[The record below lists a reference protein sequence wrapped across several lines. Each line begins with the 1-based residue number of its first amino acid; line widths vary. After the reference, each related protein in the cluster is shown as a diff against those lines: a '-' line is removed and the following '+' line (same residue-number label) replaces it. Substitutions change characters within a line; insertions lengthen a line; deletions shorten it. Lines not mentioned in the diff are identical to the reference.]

1 MCLGEKPRHAGIAY
15 RKAITASIITCAR
28 TALPAPAARQIKTHY
43 GVFTTEKRITRTLT
57 ATHCI
62 ALMLNLE
69 TEATFTRDITIEGDY
84 KSIDLLNKALAR
96 QLNTD
101 TERFIRVKVSEK
113 VNKTYAMPVSKFIA
127 NADVID
133 N

>member
-1 MCLGEKPRHAGIAY
+1 M
-15 RKAITASIITCAR
+15 
-28 TALPAPAARQIKTHY
+28 
-43 GVFTTEKRITRTLT
+43 EKRIIRTLT

-62 ALMLNLE
+62 ALMINLE
-69 TEATFTRDITIEGDY
+69 TEAPFVRDITIEGEY

-96 QLNTD
+96 RFNTD
-101 TERFIRVKVSEK
+101 TERFIRVTASEK
-113 VNKTYAMPVSKFIA
+113 INKTYAMPVSKFIA

>member
-1 MCLGEKPRHAGIAY
+1 MEK
-15 RKAITASIITCAR
+15 
-28 TALPAPAARQIKTHY
+28 Q
-43 GVFTTEKRITRTLT
+43 ITRTLT

-62 ALMLNLE
+62 VLMMDLE
-69 TEATFTRDITIEGDY
+69 TEAPFTRDITIEGDY

-96 QLNTD
+96 QLNTS
-101 TERFIRVKVSEK
+101 TRRFIRVKLSEK

>member
-1 MCLGEKPRHAGIAY
+1 M
-15 RKAITASIITCAR
+15 
-28 TALPAPAARQIKTHY
+28 
-43 GVFTTEKRITRTLT
+43 EKRITRTLN
-57 ATHCI
+57 ATLCI

-69 TEATFTRDITIEGDY
+69 TGVPFTRDITIEGEY

-96 QLNTD
+96 QLNTE
-101 TERFIRVKVSEK
+101 TERFIRVKHSEK
-113 VNKTYAMPVSKFIA
+113 INKTYAMPVSKFIA

>member
-1 MCLGEKPRHAGIAY
+1 M
-15 RKAITASIITCAR
+15 
-28 TALPAPAARQIKTHY
+28 
-43 GVFTTEKRITRTLT
+43 EKRITRTLI

-69 TEATFTRDITIEGDY
+69 TEAPFTRDITIEGEY

-96 QLNTD
+96 QLNND

-113 VNKTYAMPVSKFIA
+113 INKTYAMPVSKFIA